1 MPHTT
6 LEYTPTIAEQP
17 DFQAFWEQLHRFLS
31 EDCPFHL
38 KDIKSRAYRC
48 DEFRMAGGARDLAF
62 VHLTILVLE
71 GRDEATL
78 TKVGQG
84 ALDLL
89 KAHFARSLETL
100 QADLTVEVR
109 GMRKD
114 CYFKAT
120 SVKAP

>member
-6 LEYTPTIAEQP
+6 LEYTSTIAEQP
-17 DFQAFWEQLHRFLS
+17 DFQAFWEQLHQFLS
-31 EDCPFHL
+31 EECPFNL

-48 DEFRMAGGARDLAF
+48 EEFRMAGGGRDLAF

-71 GRDEATL
+71 GRDPAVL
-78 TKVGQG
+78 AKVGNG

-89 KAHFARSLETL
+89 KVHFARTLETQ

-109 GMRKD
+109 DMRRD
-114 CYFKAT
+114 GYFKAS

>member
-6 LEYTPTIAEQP
+6 LEYTSTIAEQP

-31 EDCPFHL
+31 EECPFNL

-48 DEFRMAGGARDLAF
+48 DEFRMAGGGRDLAF

-71 GRDEATL
+71 GRDPAVL
-78 TKVGQG
+78 AKVGNG

-89 KAHFARSLETL
+89 KVHFARTLETQ

-109 GMRKD
+109 DMRRD
-114 CYFKAT
+114 GYFKAS

>member
-6 LEYTPTIAEQP
+6 LEYTSTIAEQP
-17 DFQAFWEQLHRFLS
+17 DFQAFWDQLHRFLS
-31 EDCPFHL
+31 EECPFNL

-48 DEFRMAGGARDLAF
+48 DEFRMAGGGRDLAF

-71 GRDEATL
+71 GRDPAVL
-78 TKVGQG
+78 AKAGNG

-89 KAHFARSLETL
+89 KVHFARTLETL

-109 GMRKD
+109 GMNRD
-114 CYFKAT
+114 GYFKAS